1 MPGMIQNAR
10 KPKGLGGRLF
20 LKGMNVEHASL
31 SEWGLSNIT
40 LPPDARVLDVGCGGG
55 ANIARL
61 IKLCPHGFVDG
72 IDHSPDSVAV
82 SKKFNRSDLG
92 KRCAVVLGD
101 VGALPY
107 DAGTFD
113 AVTAFETVYFWPD
126 LEKAFAE
133 IRRVLKPGGAF
144 LMVCEVSDP
153 SNTEWTDRIDGMTI
167 YSGEDLKER
176 LETAGFTPVSI
187 HRNDKGWIGLVAV
200 SPRS

>member
-20 LKGMNVEHASL
+20 LKGMNVGHASL
-31 SEWGLSNIT
+31 SEWGLSHIT
-40 LPPDARVLDVGCGGG
+40 LPLDARVLDIGCGGG

-61 IKLCPHGFVDG
+61 IKLCPQGFVDG
-72 IDHSPDSVAV
+72 VDYSPDSVAV
-82 SKKFNRSDLG
+82 SRKVNRSELG

-107 DAGTFD
+107 DAGTLD

-133 IRRVLKPGGAF
+133 IRRVLKPGGTF
-144 LMVCEVSDP
+144 LLVCEASDP
-153 SNTEWTDRIDGMTI
+153 SDTEWTDRIDGMTI

-176 LETAGFTPVSI
+176 LEAAGFMPVSI
-187 HRNDKGWIGLVAV
+187 YGNDKGWIGLVAI
-200 SPRS
+200 RS